1 MRFIG
6 WNFLEVDELADT
18 TDASPVGQ
26 WVKGVGL
33 AGLVAAYAVDC
44 LVTQHAIFPARYR
57 GFAVYDG
64 LGGTALGL
72 VYLSIAL
79 FLHLHCFWSAQ
90 SAILGICPARQDD
103 RGGRRHRRN
112 GALLFTRRCDGHT
125 RPSQKNRPAASMPWL
140 STGFR

>member
-1 MRFIG
+1 LTEGTGKSEAAIRFTG
-6 WNFLEVDELADT
+6 WNFLDVDELADT

-57 GFAVYDG
+57 GFAAYDG

-79 FLHLHCFWSAQ
+79 FLHSHCFWSASPRFWGYAQ
-90 SAILGICPARQDD
+90 LGKLIAAAGVI
-103 RGGRRHRRN
+103 GGT
-112 GALLFTRRCDGHT
+112 GLFFYAAL
-125 RPSQKNRPAASMPWL
+125 
-140 STGFR
+140 